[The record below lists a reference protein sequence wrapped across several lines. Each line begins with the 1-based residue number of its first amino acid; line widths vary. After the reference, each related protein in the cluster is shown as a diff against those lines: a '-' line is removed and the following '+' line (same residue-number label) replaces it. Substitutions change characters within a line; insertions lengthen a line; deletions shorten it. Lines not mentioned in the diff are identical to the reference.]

1 MFIIYVVVFT
11 LVASVVWLLVADF
24 AVSMKKKKPKGKDFF
39 NWDLDINN
47 KAGRDGWDE
56 SLYDEIY

>member
-1 MFIIYVVVFT
+1 MFIIYLVVFA
-11 LVASVVWLLVADF
+11 LVAALVWLFVADL
-24 AVSMKKKKPKGKDFF
+24 VVCIKKKQSKRKDFF
-39 NWDLDINN
+39 NLDLDINN

>member
-1 MFIIYVVVFT
+1 MFIVYVIVFT
-11 LVASVVWLLVADF
+11 LVASIVWLLVADL
-24 AVSMKKKKPKGKDFF
+24 AVYTKKKQKKGKDFF